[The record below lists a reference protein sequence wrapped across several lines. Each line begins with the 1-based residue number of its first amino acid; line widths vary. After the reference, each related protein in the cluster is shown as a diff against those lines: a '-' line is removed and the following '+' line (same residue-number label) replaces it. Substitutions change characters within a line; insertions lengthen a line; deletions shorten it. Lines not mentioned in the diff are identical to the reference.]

1 MCNIGRF
8 LGLNLELNFLRGGDD
23 GCDLNTQ
30 RRVTKR
36 RGVSIECGDGL
47 DIYRQNGR
55 CLAVEIL
62 CFPHDINTI
71 NKSILHIHIHI
82 YIERERER
90 VRERE
95 RERTKFLEY
104 YLLHP

>member
-1 MCNIGRF
+1 MDSIFIGKTD
-8 LGLNLELNFLRGGDD
+8 GVWQLR
-23 GCDLNTQ
+23 
-30 RRVTKR
+30 
-36 RGVSIECGDGL
+36 
-47 DIYRQNGR
+47 YY
-55 CLAVEIL
+55 AP
-62 CFPHDINTI
+62 PHDINTI